1 VLDRSITY
9 GSVCTLII
17 NFFPLDLGLSM
28 HAVQKRRVTLLDI
41 AADAGVSRATASLV
55 IRNVPSVAETT
66 RKRVL
71 KSIKRL
77 GYIYHS
83 GAASLRT
90 RQSSAVGL
98 IVSDITNPFFAE
110 ASVAIEERLAAA
122 NYVTLL
128 GNTSE
133 DRAKEDR
140 VLKTMREFPA
150 QGILICP
157 ALEGNGSG
165 GASALA
171 GLIPIVAFA
180 RRAPR
185 LDYAGVDNAQ
195 GAQLAVEHLYQLGY
209 HRIAFI
215 GGNANSSAGQE
226 RMEGY
231 QRALAQ
237 SGLQFDP
244 LLVIPSAP
252 TRRGGYDSVQR
263 LLQIENR
270 PTAAL
275 CFNDVVALGVIEA
288 IQRAGLKAGAG
299 FGVIGFN
306 NIPDAAYSFP
316 GLTTVDTSPRL
327 LGETAAELLLKRIE
341 QPDSPT
347 RTVILQPRLIVRE
360 SC

>member
-1 VLDRSITY
+1 MD
-9 GSVCTLII
+9 
-17 NFFPLDLGLSM
+17 
-28 HAVQKRRVTLLDI
+28 AAQKQRITLLDI

-55 IRNVPSVAETT
+55 IRNVPSVAEST

-71 KSIKRL
+71 RSIKRL
-77 GYIYHS
+77 GYVYHS

-90 RQSSAVGL
+90 QRSNAVGL

-157 ALEGNGSG
+157 ALERDASG

-171 GLIPIVAFA
+171 GRLPIVAFA
-180 RRAPR
+180 RRAPG

-215 GGNANSSAGQE
+215 GGILNSSAGQE
-226 RMEGY
+226 RVEGY
-231 QRALAQ
+231 QRALTR

-244 LLVIPSAP
+244 LLIIPSAP

-263 LLQIENR
+263 LLQIKDR

-288 IQRAGLKAGAG
+288 IQLAGLKAGAD

-306 NIPDAAYSFP
+306 NIPDAGYSLP
-316 GLTTVDTSPRL
+316 GLTTVDTSPRQ
-327 LGETAAELLLKRIE
+327 LGEAAAELLLKRIE
-341 QPDSPT
+341 QPGSPI
-347 RTVILQPRLIVRE
+347 RTVILQPRLIVRQ
-360 SC
+360 SCGVGSRNGFPSL

>member
-1 VLDRSITY
+1 MDE
-9 GSVCTLII
+9 
-17 NFFPLDLGLSM
+17 
-28 HAVQKRRVTLLDI
+28 VQKRRVTLLDI

-71 KSIKRL
+71 RSIKRL

-90 RQSSAVGL
+90 QQSSAVGL

-157 ALEGNGSG
+157 ALEGNASG

-171 GLIPIVAFA
+171 GRIPIVAFA
-180 RRAPR
+180 LRASG

-209 HRIAFI
+209 RRIAFI
-215 GGNANSSAGQE
+215 GGNPNSSASQE
-226 RMEGY
+226 RVEGY
-231 QRALAQ
+231 QRALTR

-244 LLVIPSAP
+244 LLVIASAP
-252 TRRGGYDSVQR
+252 TRRGGYESVQK
-263 LLQIENR
+263 LLQIEDR

-288 IQRAGLKAGAG
+288 IQLAGLKVGAD

-316 GLTTVDTSPRL
+316 ALTTVDTSPRQ
-327 LGETAAELLLKRIE
+327 LGDAAAELLLKRIE
-341 QPDSPT
+341 RPESPT
-347 RTVILQPRLIVRE
+347 RSIILQPRLIVRE
-360 SC
+360 SCRART

>member
-1 VLDRSITY
+1 MD
-9 GSVCTLII
+9 
-17 NFFPLDLGLSM
+17 
-28 HAVQKRRVTLLDI
+28 AVQKRRVTLVDI

-77 GYIYHS
+77 GYVYHS

-90 RQSSAVGL
+90 QQSKAVGL

-110 ASVAIEERLAAA
+110 ASVAIEERLGAA

-133 DRAKEDR
+133 DRSKEDR

-150 QGILICP
+150 QGILVCP
-157 ALEGNGSG
+157 ALEGHASG

-171 GLIPIVAFA
+171 GRLPIVAFA
-180 RRAPR
+180 RRAPG

-215 GGNANSSAGQE
+215 GGNPNSSAGQE

-231 QRALAQ
+231 QRALTR
-237 SGLQFDP
+237 SGLPFDP

-263 LLQIENR
+263 LLQIEDR
-270 PTAAL
+270 PSAAL

-288 IQRAGLKAGAG
+288 IQLAGLKVGTG

-306 NIPDAAYSFP
+306 NIADAAYSFP

-347 RTVILQPRLIVRE
+347 RTVILQPRLIIRE
-360 SC
+360 SCPGST

>member
-1 VLDRSITY
+1 MDEVR
-9 GSVCTLII
+9 
-17 NFFPLDLGLSM
+17 
-28 HAVQKRRVTLLDI
+28 KRRVTLLDI

-77 GYIYHS
+77 SYVYHS

-90 RQSSAVGL
+90 QQSNAVGL

-110 ASVAIEERLAAA
+110 ASVAIEERLTAA

-150 QGILICP
+150 RGILICP
-157 ALEGNGSG
+157 ALEGNASG

-171 GLIPIVAFA
+171 GRLPIVAFA
-180 RRAPR
+180 RRAPG

-195 GAQLAVEHLYQLGY
+195 GAQLAVEHLYQVGY

-231 QRALAQ
+231 QRALTR
-237 SGLQFDP
+237 SGLPFDP

-263 LLQIENR
+263 LLQIADR

-275 CFNDVVALGVIEA
+275 CFNDVVAL
-288 IQRAGLKAGAG
+288 
-299 FGVIGFN
+299 
-306 NIPDAAYSFP
+306 
-316 GLTTVDTSPRL
+316 
-327 LGETAAELLLKRIE
+327 
-341 QPDSPT
+341 
-347 RTVILQPRLIVRE
+347 
-360 SC
+360 